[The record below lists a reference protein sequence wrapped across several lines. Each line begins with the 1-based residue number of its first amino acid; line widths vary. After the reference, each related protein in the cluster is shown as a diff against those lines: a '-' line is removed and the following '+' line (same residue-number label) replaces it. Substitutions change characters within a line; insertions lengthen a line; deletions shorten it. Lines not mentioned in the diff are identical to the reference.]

1 MSALPPDLRRM
12 LETMRAIEREA
23 VMESF
28 RLDSAVVQEGRA
40 IERERRGAF
49 SGYEHYEGGRDGNE

>member
-1 MSALPPDLRRM
+1 MV
-12 LETMRAIEREA
+12 ETMRAIEREA

-28 RLDSAVVQEGRA
+28 RLDSMVIREGRA

-49 SGYEHYEGGRDGNE
+49 GDHEYYEGGCDGGE